1 MRASLQMTLRLLLRA
16 PGLWVVSL
24 GTAGLMGWVTSG
36 SLLLRAL
43 QMMDMLLIPVFFL
56 GQLLLTIASSQ
67 QERSERSEELLEA
80 LPYPLWRF
88 LLGRAAGTYLAWVT
102 VSLLLWTEIGLVSVV
117 IGHPVD
123 WLFLATHWLMAA
135 PVTLLFTTAL
145 GLLLGH
151 VIRHP
156 LLAYIAGALVWLG
169 ARMGPIILSKGDGEI
184 VPPLF
189 EFVASGLYFPLTDQG
204 LVLVEA
210 SLYLNR
216 LYVLG
221 FALLLGAA
229 LLLLRSRQ
237 RHLPTRPAALGILL
251 AAALTLGS
259 AVGIVRPWQAS
270 LLAAKANRQ
279 SMPVRTVEDLEAPI
293 RQVVAADQYQLD
305 VQLDPESHR
314 LAAKGSWVLTNV
326 SDARIDQPQL
336 GLRQNFTLSRLTT
349 ASGEPVTFHHQGNLL
364 QLEHP
369 LAPGE
374 SLSLQGEWSGEV
386 WEIRIKDGPKLGA
399 HISTKSIVLPANWG
413 WYPVATPESLPYQLK
428 ICHEGQRDCDPSLF
442 DGGPVPPASFAL
454 TVTGSDLTLLHNAGE
469 RANGLYL
476 IGTPYTARQVAG
488 VELTLSPLTRPYA
501 DEMAEEYAE
510 NMRPYLTML
519 PGRDDPL
526 RIIEVSYEII
536 WNSPWARTAPAFPN
550 ALLLDGT
557 TMGYRDQEAEVTR
570 IYSLVLVSPEQWWR
584 MNESHQLHDLTQGF
598 AHYMYRSSQGRWYGS
613 SANDSVAALLW
624 QVEAVKG
631 KETAYQILRQMHG
644 ERFTG
649 RLTLER
655 LLQVVQAVAGDDPK
669 VQAALAQL
677 AKEGPR

>member
-43 QMMDMLLIPVFFL
+43 QMMDMLLIPFFFL

-67 QERSERSEELLEA
+67 QERSERSEELLAA

-88 LLGRAAGTYLAWVT
+88 LVGRAAGTYLAWVT

-123 WLFLATHWLMAA
+123 WLFLASHWLMAA

-145 GLLLGH
+145 GLLLGQ
-151 VIRHP
+151 VIRQP
-156 LLAYIAGALVWLG
+156 LLGYIAGALVWLG
-169 ARMGPIILSKGDGEI
+169 ARIGTIALSRDGQGL
-184 VPPLF
+184 PPLF
-189 EFVASGLYFPLTDQG
+189 EFAASGLYFPLTDHG

-229 LLLLRSRQ
+229 LLLLRSRE

-251 AAALTLGS
+251 AAVLTLGS

-270 LLAAKANRQ
+270 IQAAKANVQ
-279 SMPVRTVEDLEAPI
+279 AMPVRTFEDLEAPI
-293 RQVVAADQYQLD
+293 RQVLAADQYQLD

-314 LAAKGSWVLTNV
+314 LTARGSWVLTNV
-326 SDARIDQPQL
+326 TDVRIDQPQL
-336 GLRQNFTLSRLTT
+336 GLRQTFTLSRLTT
-349 ASGEPVTFHHQGNLL
+349 ASGEPVAFRHEGNLL

-369 LAPGE
+369 LGPGE
-374 SLSLQGEWSGEV
+374 SLSLQGEWSGTV
-386 WEIRIKDGPKLGA
+386 WESRIKDGPKLGA

-428 ICHEGQRDCDPSLF
+428 ICPVGQRDCDPSIF
-442 DGGPVPPASFAL
+442 EGGPVPPASFAL
-454 TVTGSDLTLLHNAGE
+454 SVTGSDLNLLHNAGE

-476 IGTPYTARQVAG
+476 VGTPYGSRQVAG
-488 VELTLSPLTRPYA
+488 VALNLSPLTRPYA
-501 DEMAEEYAE
+501 DEMAAEYAE

-570 IYSLVLVSPEQWWR
+570 IYSLVLQSPEQWWR

-598 AHYMYRSSQGRWYGS
+598 AHFMYRSSQGRWYGS
-613 SANDSVAALLW
+613 SANDPVAALLW
-624 QVEAVKG
+624 QVEAGKG
-631 KETAYQILRQMHG
+631 KETAYQILRQMYG

-655 LLQVVQAVAGDDPK
+655 LIQVVQAAAGDDPK
-669 VQAALAQL
+669 VQAALAGL
-677 AKEGPR
+677 ATEGPR